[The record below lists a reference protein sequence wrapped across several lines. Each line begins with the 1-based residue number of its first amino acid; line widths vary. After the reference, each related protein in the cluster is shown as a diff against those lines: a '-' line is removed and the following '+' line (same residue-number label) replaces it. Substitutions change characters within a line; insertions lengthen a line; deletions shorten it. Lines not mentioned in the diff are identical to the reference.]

1 MLFRSNLYLLQ
12 TGDSRRLGRAME
24 QEGDELEGE
33 LGSGP
38 DDEVSSQASSGLDT
52 GTGSVMASLHKAFI
66 SPTKEN
72 ISNALSRLPKIT
84 YAPPSHIT
92 YQEALDRGLLPMQ
105 GDDVYSQYNV
115 TERMFLS
122 MSTDRNWTQ
131 NEAREVLEVLLD
143 PRFRI
148 EDLGA
153 DVLRRVSI
161 HLFIPPLFH
170 CYSTVI
176 TLLFP

>member
-1 MLFRSNLYLLQ
+1 
-12 TGDSRRLGRAME
+12 
-24 QEGDELEGE
+24 
-33 LGSGP
+33 
-38 DDEVSSQASSGLDT
+38 
-52 GTGSVMASLHKAFI
+52 MASLHKAFI

-92 YQEALDRGLLPMQ
+92 YQEALDRGLLLVQ
-105 GDDVYSQYNV
+105 DDVYSQYNV

-153 DVLRRVSI
+153 DVLPRVSI
-161 HLFIPPLFH
+161 RLFIPQLFH
-170 CYSTVI
+170 RYSIVI